1 MEDILPALCTHS
13 RQRALLLQ
21 PSRKSPGLL
30 STEIQGTAGPGIILD
45 LPRQPGGNRILD
57 HVADGRLE
65 IRVIRNSLVVNGQ
78 AAQFVAQAVPTR
90 DGDRSLP
97 DILMDESVAR
107 VETAIKDKVQ
117 VIVHQAESQDDD
129 TILQGDGVNP
139 VHRGDKVLPVPE
151 QDILG
156 GAVGGEMP
164 AVANGV
170 ILPFY
175 DGEAYGQVL
184 KNVFHNP
191 SL

>member
-1 MEDILPALCTHS
+1 M
-13 RQRALLLQ
+13 
-21 PSRKSPGLL
+21 
-30 STEIQGTAGPGIILD
+30 
-45 LPRQPGGNRILD
+45 
-57 HVADGRLE
+57 
-65 IRVIRNSLVVNGQ
+65 VNGQ
-78 AAQFVAQAVPTR
+78 AAQFVAKAVPTR

-175 DGEAYGQVL
+175 DGEAYGQV
-184 KNVFHNP
+184 
-191 SL
+191 